1 MSATASPSIE
11 SSVKD
16 HISLILAGKAL
27 EGLEKYYAEDAVM
40 QENDQPPRVGKAT
53 NRAFEQDFFSKVTTV
68 RTFANDG
75 YVVSGNRAFVVWRV
89 DIDHAEWGTINTTQ
103 VAVQEWKDGRS
114 LRPRG
119 TRRCTYQDY
128 GYQPSPHLLQC
139 KRKKEPEATLCG
151 DSGSWGARS

>member
-1 MSATASPSIE
+1 MSAAASASIE

-27 EGLEKYYAEDAVM
+27 EAFEKYYAEDAVM

-53 NRAFEQDFFSKVTTV
+53 NRAFEQDFLSKVTAM
-68 RTFANDG
+68 RTYANDG

-103 VAVQEWKDGRS
+103 VAIQEWKDGRIV
-114 LRPRG
+114 REKFV
-119 TRRCTYQDY
+119 Y
-128 GYQPSPHLLQC
+128 
-139 KRKKEPEATLCG
+139 
-151 DSGSWGARS
+151 W